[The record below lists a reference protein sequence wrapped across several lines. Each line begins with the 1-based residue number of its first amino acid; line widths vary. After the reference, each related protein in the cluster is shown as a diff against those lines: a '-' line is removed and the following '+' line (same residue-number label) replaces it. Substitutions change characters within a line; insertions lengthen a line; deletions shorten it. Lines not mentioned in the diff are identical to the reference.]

1 MVFDAINAMR
11 VAVVKFAYD
20 AGYLDKRLSVSE
32 HISCIGKL
40 SASDFDAEVMV
51 IGDWRDNY
59 CVGIDKLDN
68 VTVYFES
75 APMLTLNI
83 EGAYKECLKGL

>member
-11 VAVVKFAYD
+11 IAVVKI
-20 AGYLDKRLSVSE
+20 E

-40 SASDFDAEVMV
+40 SAADFDIEVMV
-51 IGDWRDNY
+51 VGDWRDNY

-83 EGAYKECLKGL
+83 EGVYKECMKGL